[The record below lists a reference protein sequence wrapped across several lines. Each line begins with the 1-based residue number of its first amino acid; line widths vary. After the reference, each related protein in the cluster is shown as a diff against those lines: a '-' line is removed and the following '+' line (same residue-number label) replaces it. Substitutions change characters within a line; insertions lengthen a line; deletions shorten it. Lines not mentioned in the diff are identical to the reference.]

1 MGVEETANIVL
12 DVLYDLKDMVQPDRT
27 LTDDDVKK
35 IKSNMDELERLV
47 E

>member
-1 MGVEETANIVL
+1 MGVEETANTVL